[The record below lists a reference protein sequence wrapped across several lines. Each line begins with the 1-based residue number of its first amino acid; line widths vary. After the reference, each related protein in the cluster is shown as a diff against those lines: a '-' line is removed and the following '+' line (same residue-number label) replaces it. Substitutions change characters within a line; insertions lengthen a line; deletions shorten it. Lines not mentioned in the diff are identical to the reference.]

1 MTCLRAQYRVFR
13 ARETRTSAIRGDTR
27 CDCPV
32 IILYAR
38 RGTLPPLPRAIRQM
52 YIAYSASAR
61 KNLADFAHFF
71 GVNSSPRVD
80 LMPGC
85 LSMDERIFLLSL
97 ECVDEEFR
105 GCCCK
110 FHSCKSR
117 NYLEV
122 KAGNLGC
129 INSSITRLIRPI
141 FVRVT
146 NNFIFHYIPYR
157 EDLAS
162 SVYPQD
168 GRTANVISSK
178 SGERFSWLGRG
189 RGVISEGNRYVSV
202 IKRQEKPNRVYE

>member
-1 MTCLRAQYRVFR
+1 MACLRAQYRVFR

-61 KNLADFAHFF
+61 KNLTDFAHFF

-85 LSMDERIFLLSL
+85 LSMDERIFLLPL

-168 GRTANVISSK
+168 GQQMLSPRKAGRDSRGWAGG
-178 SGERFSWLGRG
+178 GE
-189 RGVISEGNRYVSV
+189 
-202 IKRQEKPNRVYE
+202 